1 MSQVAQWTVL
11 LAVLLGSPANAA
23 EKTEP
28 VNDSPAV
35 ASVAAYPADPDCTSP
50 DCADVLH
57 HPQSMVYV
65 TRVPFPLGSA
75 LLSSE
80 GEQELLQ
87 FLIELE
93 SYGVVESFSIT
104 GHADPG
110 GPEQYNQWISEV
122 RAERVAWFLRQ
133 SGVDPR
139 TITTTGA
146 GSRQPVVGAIDP
158 AEHRRAEIEVTV
170 RPFH

>member
-11 LAVLLGSPANAA
+11 LAVLLGSPAHAA
-23 EKTEP
+23 EEPEP
-28 VNDSPAV
+28 VEESPAI
-35 ASVAAYPADPDCTSP
+35 ASVAAYPSDPDCTGSN
-50 DCADVLH
+50 CADVLH
-57 HPQSMVYV
+57 QSQDMVYV

-75 LLSSE
+75 LLSAE
-80 GEQELLQ
+80 GKQELLQ

-122 RAERVAWFLRQ
+122 RAERVAFFLRQ

-139 TITTTGA
+139 TISTTGV
-146 GSRQPVVGAIDP
+146 GSRQPFVGAIDP